1 MEVRVWVGILMAA
14 PTLQE
19 MKDSCDKMNKGKNS
33 FSFFPHINCSPS
45 YKTRDQVAIS
55 TSTRPTMSGCC
66 HQQWWPSAVL
76 SWGGDPSSHPHEEME
91 GRGTKWASLKSDAE
105 HDTPQ
110 PLWERIFR
118 AQGGANSPLHQQRI
132 LEDLPTHLF
141 PHNKISHNPICKENF
156 LILIPLLALSPI
168 PARPSKKRQHVLG
181 LQLIYRAWRLIL
193 QQIIHCIPQHF
204 KKGVSPLSQS
214 IFHII
219 HMIYTYIF
227 YLYVFLFCLGNFK

>member
-1 MEVRVWVGILMAA
+1 
-14 PTLQE
+14 
-19 MKDSCDKMNKGKNS
+19 
-33 FSFFPHINCSPS
+33 
-45 YKTRDQVAIS
+45 
-55 TSTRPTMSGCC
+55 
-66 HQQWWPSAVL
+66 
-76 SWGGDPSSHPHEEME
+76 ME